1 MAGWALRV
9 SERAASPDSRTS
21 ITSQPRISD
30 ARTKGQPAGSSAQG
44 APLFLAIRP
53 WPGKVKAIFSTG
65 QASYLGGVANKWPIN
80 TTLRPPP
87 RLPLTA
93 TLFRLAQEE
102 DACSTTFPA
111 QASACAAPPAAT

>member
-1 MAGWALRV
+1 MDGWALRV

-44 APLFLAIRP
+44 APLFFAIRP
-53 WPGKVKAIFSTG
+53 WRGKVKAVFSTE
-65 QASYLGGVANKWPIN
+65 QASYLRGDLNKSLIN
-80 TTLRPPP
+80 TTLCPPP

-93 TLFRLAQEE
+93 TSFRLGEGGGWLWGF
-102 DACSTTFPA
+102 SG
-111 QASACAAPPAAT
+111 AAWGCGG

>member
-9 SERAASPDSRTS
+9 SDRAASPDSRTS

-30 ARTKGQPAGSSAQG
+30 ARTNGQPAGSPDQG

-65 QASYLGGVANKWPIN
+65 KGSYVGGVANKYRWFRPFPGRHGYP
-80 TTLRPPP
+80 LRQP
-87 RLPLTA
+87 RSGSPGGRVLDHLP
-93 TLFRLAQEE
+93 
-102 DACSTTFPA
+102 
-111 QASACAAPPAAT
+111 